1 MKSKRKFIQIL
12 SNQEITSKTKS
23 KNKLQKTNDDSKI
36 SEEED
41 KES

>member
-1 MKSKRKFIQIL
+1 MKSKRKFVQIL
-12 SNQEITSKTKS
+12 SNQENETKS

-36 SEEED
+36 SEEKY

>member
-12 SNQEITSKTKS
+12 SNQEIKTKS